1 MFLCTWFLPRVVL
14 LLKHRTLH
22 YGPRTLHY
30 GPIGSGKII
39 YACGILHNIAL
50 YGNIA
55 QTEIQ
60 LVNEEIPIDG
70 VREDDW
76 HHEGREAR

>member
-1 MFLCTWFLPRVVL
+1 ML
-14 LLKHRTLH
+14 LLKH
-22 YGPRTLHY
+22 RTLHY

-60 LVNEEIPIDG
+60 LVNEEVPIDG